1 MSEEQPAY
9 RSLLVIDDHNMVIH
23 GIRLLIGDRF
33 TEFYAANNGV
43 VGIALAVQHQPRL
56 VIVDLILHDIP
67 GDAVTREIKYKCPA
81 TRILAYS
88 FNASAPSVLK
98 MFEAGVHG
106 YVVKSEDDT
115 EFKKAVTYLL
125 EGKDYYCKEARQ
137 HIINKISFG
146 DEHLRLI
153 IANTG
158 FSAKEIEII
167 RLICRQHTAKEI
179 SREVNLTERTVE
191 QYRSN
196 ITKRIGARNVA
207 GIIRYALQKGI
218 IELEDLG

>member
-23 GIRLLIGDRF
+23 GIKLLIGDRF
-33 TEFYAANNGV
+33 TEFYAANNGAA
-43 VGIALAVQHQPRL
+43 GIALAIQYQPRL
-56 VIVDLILHDIP
+56 VIIDLILRDIP

-81 TRILAYS
+81 SRILAYS
-88 FNASAPSVLK
+88 FNASALSVLK

-146 DEHLRLI
+146 DEQLRLI

-218 IELEDLG
+218 IELDDLG